1 MPGRDE
7 QEAWRGFREPVAR
20 AVGCVDIAARL
31 VERVF
36 PNGVRLLAS
45 SARGVPFGPSLVL
58 SFSWQVE
65 PVVAV
70 DGRFR
75 MTTRRYDYTL
85 TRRTDPRRIVFG
97 WHWHPASR
105 RSQVTYPH
113 LHVPSALE
121 FKTRHLP
128 TGRVSLE
135 DVILFGFDDLGIAP
149 AHGDARRI
157 VTEIR
162 DRHKLFRSWG

>member
-7 QEAWRGFREPVAR
+7 QEVWRGFREPIAR

-45 SARGVPFGPSLVL
+45 S
-58 SFSWQVE
+58 
-65 PVVAV
+65 
-70 DGRFR
+70 
-75 MTTRRYDYTL
+75 
-85 TRRTDPRRIVFG
+85 
-97 WHWHPASR
+97 
-105 RSQVTYPH
+105 
-113 LHVPSALE
+113 
-121 FKTRHLP
+121 
-128 TGRVSLE
+128 GRVSLE